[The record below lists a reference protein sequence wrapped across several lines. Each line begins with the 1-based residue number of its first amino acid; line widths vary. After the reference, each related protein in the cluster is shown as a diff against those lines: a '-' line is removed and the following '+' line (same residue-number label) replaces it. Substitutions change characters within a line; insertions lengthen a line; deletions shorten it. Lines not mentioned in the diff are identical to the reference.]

1 MKSKKQYILI
11 LTFILFAKTKT
22 FGQMAVIDP
31 TVNASVITQF
41 ITSLTQ
47 LYEMYDHT
55 MNQIEMI
62 QQKYEQ
68 MQFYVDRAANWKWQD
83 VEWDGDLDFR
93 NEISQA
99 TRNIDR
105 QLTNIRKIKNSLT
118 TNTVSWGGQSYS
130 IASLAGINI
139 DGQGNLA
146 DFVKEG
152 AAYYDNGFKK
162 AAKYWA
168 EGVPDNEAQYIWS
181 KYGLNP
187 ANYRMVRDV
196 EAKVQ
201 EKAAYLIGLTEDSP
215 EVKEVESERGKVLD
229 EIMKMLQS
237 DDEMT
242 EGQIQSIMAMLQQQT
257 VLELSDFKKTLNQ
270 AIGYMAWYN
279 QLLAQEKEAEAQSKI
294 EKMKEANK
302 NQVSSYF

>member
-1 MKSKKQYILI
+1 MKKRLFVLAFVFLSSKIFSQNIVNDPLVNGSV
-11 LTFILFAKTKT
+11 LTEAI
-22 FGQMAVIDP
+22 AVI
-31 TVNASVITQF
+31 TE
-41 ITSLTQ
+41 
-47 LYEMYDHT
+47 LYEMYDQT

-99 TRNIDR
+99 TKNIDR

-139 DGQGNLA
+139 NGQGNLI

-152 AAYYDNGFKK
+152 EAYYEDGFKK

-196 EAKVQ
+196 ESKVQ
-201 EKAAYLIGLTEDSP
+201 EKAAYLIGLTEESS
-215 EVKEVESERGKVLD
+215 ELKEVEAERGKILD